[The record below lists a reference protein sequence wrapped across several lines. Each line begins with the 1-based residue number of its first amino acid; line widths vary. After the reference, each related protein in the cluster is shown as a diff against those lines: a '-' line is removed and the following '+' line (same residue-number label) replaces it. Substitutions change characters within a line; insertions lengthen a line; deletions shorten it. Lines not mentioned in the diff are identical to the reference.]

1 VRSSTSRAGGALRA
15 GIRPATALAA
25 ALLALL
31 VAAAP
36 VAAAEHY
43 RSGAALREYD
53 GGPKV
58 GSAYLDRYFGG
69 SPPGPTKT
77 TVRVV
82 MANVAAGTYLVQV
95 VAGECFSEGYVLAR
109 LSAKTTSTVSGQPR
123 LNRTLTLTSAQR
135 RKVQQA
141 YDAGSPV
148 VVVVSRGEMS
158 TCGRFGTPKLVP

>member
-1 VRSSTSRAGGALRA
+1 MRTSI
-15 GIRPATALAA
+15 GIADRRRVRPALALIA

-77 TVRVV
+77 TVRVA
-82 MANVAAGTYLVQV
+82 MANVRAGTYLVQI

-123 LNRTLTLTSAQR
+123 LNRTLTLTTTQR

-158 TCGRFGTPKLVP
+158 ACGRFGSPKLVP

>member
-1 VRSSTSRAGGALRA
+1 MRTSIGMARHAHRVM
-15 GIRPATALAA
+15 RPLFALAA

-31 VAAAP
+31 VAVTP

-43 RSGAALREYD
+43 RSGAALRAYD
-53 GGPKV
+53 GGPKI

-82 MANVAAGTYLVQV
+82 MANVTAGTYLVQI

-109 LSAKTTSTVSGQPR
+109 LSAKTTSSVSGQPR
-123 LNRTLTLTSAQR
+123 LNRTLTLTTAQR

-158 TCGRFGTPKLVP
+158 ACGRFGSPKLVP